1 MDTSVIPHEE
11 KQPTVG
17 EIFLTMVASCIIVL
31 IFILIFWPDE
41 PNFTHE
47 EAMSHVEACVE
58 AARLDYPEY
67 KDFELRYYD
76 EYPTDSEI
84 GFNRCH
90 LAPVL
95 CTFTEP
101 IYRENTYIPGHT
113 RCDEAKTLM
122 FSLRKTIIKPGETV
136 TLPQ

>member
-58 AARLDYPEY
+58 AARLDYPEHEN
-67 KDFELRYYD
+67 FELRYYLG
-76 EYPTDSEI
+76 YPTDYDI
-84 GFNRCH
+84 GFSSCH
-90 LAPVL
+90 LVL
-95 CTFTEP
+95 CTVTEAV
-101 IYRENTYIPGHT
+101 YRENTYVPGSVNCNTTQHL
-113 RCDEAKTLM
+113 E
-122 FSLRKTIIKPGETV
+122 FNLRGAPGRE
-136 TLPQ
+136 L